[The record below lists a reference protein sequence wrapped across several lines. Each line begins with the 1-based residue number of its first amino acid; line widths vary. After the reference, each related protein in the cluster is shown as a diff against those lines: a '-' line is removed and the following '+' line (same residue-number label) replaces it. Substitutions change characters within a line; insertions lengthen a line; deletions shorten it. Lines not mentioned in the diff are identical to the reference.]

1 MTSYRDKYLKYKTK
15 YINLKQQD
23 GGNIDKFINFIRIY
37 KKKFQKIYILKN
49 EDVVYILIGEDH
61 YKNNFKEDEA
71 NIFLRELEKNINSNK
86 IRFFIEAEEDNS
98 NDDNKIYLEF
108 LKVNGYINKPT
119 IYETSLLLKLRDL
132 KIEDKIKFDI
142 RYKVCGL
149 YKNNISDIVNIFGN
163 LQFLYDKNNDK
174 QNEYLFNM
182 IVGFLDKNIIIP
194 FVSYLYKNKTLFTHN
209 SKLKME
215 YEKIIKDFYKLTD
228 KLIREQED
236 IIKKI
241 KKDIYEP
248 NILTIEKII
257 LEYPQKVTDLFLLKQ
272 IIENDK
278 KENIIYGG
286 EGHIENIKNQLIT
299 IGFDEIKFI

>member
-1 MTSYRDKYLKYKTK
+1 MTSYRDKYFKYKRK
-15 YINLKQQD
+15 YINLKNQN
-23 GGNIDKFINFIRIY
+23 GGNIDKFIDFIRIY
-37 KKKFQKIYILKN
+37 KEKFQYIYILKN
-49 EDVVYILIGEDH
+49 EDIVYILIGEDH

-71 NIFLRELEKNINSNK
+71 NIFCRELEKNINSNK

-98 NDDNKIYLEF
+98 NDDDKIYLEF
-108 LKVNGYINKPT
+108 LKINGYIKKPT
-119 IYETSLLLKLRDL
+119 IYQPSLLLKLREL
-132 KIEDKIKFDI
+132 KIEDVIKFDI

-149 YKNNISDIVNIFGN
+149 YKNDISDIVNIFGN
-163 LQFLYDKNNDK
+163 LQFLYDKNNDN
-174 QNEYLFNM
+174 QNEYLINM

-194 FVSYLYKNKTLFTHN
+194 FVSYLYKNKTLFTYN

-236 IIKKI
+236 IIKKR
-241 KKDIYEP
+241 KKDIYET

-257 LEYPQKVTDLFLLKQ
+257 FEYPQKVTDLFLLKQ